1 MPALPLA
8 SCLRPAP
15 CILLSSRLLV
25 RKRTASATVEGRP
38 GRPSC
43 MVLAGFKGHAA
54 AGTFG
59 RLSTFW
65 PGEFHPFATVS
76 TPKDSKGG
84 KRARPPS

>member
-1 MPALPLA
+1 M
-8 SCLRPAP
+8 
-15 CILLSSRLLV
+15 
-25 RKRTASATVEGRP
+25 RKRTASASVEGRA

-43 MVLAGFKGHAA
+43 MVLAGFSGHAP

-76 TPKDSKGG
+76 TPKDSEGG
-84 KRARPPS
+84 EQAPPTLVAVLPCPATYSPPLLP